1 MKCLEQNITR
11 IEFSRPEIMKL
22 QGLLSHDIVPIS
34 ALTDDLA
41 AIEVIMQDEKLILES
56 VDNLEVVREK
66 IKLLDNFSSEGLQ
79 LFII

>member
-1 MKCLEQNITR
+1 MKNLEQDITR

-34 ALTDDLA
+34 SLTDDLV

-56 VDNLEVVREK
+56 VENLEVVREK
-66 IKLLDNFSSEGLQ
+66 LKIMDNFSSEGSQ
-79 LFII
+79 LFVL